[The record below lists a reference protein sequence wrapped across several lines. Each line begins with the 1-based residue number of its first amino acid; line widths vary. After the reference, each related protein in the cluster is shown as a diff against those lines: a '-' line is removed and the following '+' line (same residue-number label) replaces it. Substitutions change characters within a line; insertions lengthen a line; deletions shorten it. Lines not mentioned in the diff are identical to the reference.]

1 MKAREE
7 MPLLRCALGPTGRP
21 FGDGL
26 HSVTAS
32 GTDGRKAVIT
42 RNWDMAGS
50 TLKKPIRGRKMG
62 VGAIEKAL
70 KQLEA
75 LRYEDNTY
83 AILEVPNSEFNFIQ
97 TLFDE
102 DSITLE
108 FQKSDTEEQYSTT
121 IKDTKKIIEVFRKYN
136 EGNTSWKNNF
146 DWKEVEY

>member
-1 MKAREE
+1 MEKKNESHAPIDPTQLHR
-7 MPLLRCALGPTGRP
+7 MLRIGVLNE
-21 FGDGL
+21 D
-26 HSVTAS
+26 
-32 GTDGRKAVIT
+32 VIDP
-42 RNWDMAGS
+42 NSDE
-50 TLKKPIRGRKMG
+50 
-62 VGAIEKAL
+62 IEKAL

>member
-1 MKAREE
+1 MFKK
-7 MPLLRCALGPTGRP
+7 L
-21 FGDGL
+21 
-26 HSVTAS
+26 
-32 GTDGRKAVIT
+32 I
-42 RNWDMAGS
+42 S
-50 TLKKPIRGRKMG
+50 TLFGKKENESHAPIDPTQLHRMLRIG
-62 VGAIEKAL
+62 VLDEDVIDPNSDEIEKAL

-75 LRYEDNTY
+75 LRCEDNTY

-146 DWKEVEY
+146 NWKEVGY

>member
-1 MKAREE
+1 M
-7 MPLLRCALGPTGRP
+7 LRIGVLNE
-21 FGDGL
+21 D
-26 HSVTAS
+26 
-32 GTDGRKAVIT
+32 VIDP
-42 RNWDMAGS
+42 NSDE
-50 TLKKPIRGRKMG
+50 
-62 VGAIEKAL
+62 IEKAL

-75 LRYEDNTY
+75 LRYEDNTH

>member
-1 MKAREE
+1 M
-7 MPLLRCALGPTGRP
+7 LRIGVL
-21 FGDGL
+21 DE
-26 HSVTAS
+26 
-32 GTDGRKAVIT
+32 DVIDP
-42 RNWDMAGS
+42 NSDE
-50 TLKKPIRGRKMG
+50 
-62 VGAIEKAL
+62 IEKAL

-75 LRYEDNTY
+75 LRCEDNTY

-146 DWKEVEY
+146 DWKEVGY

>member
-62 VGAIEKAL
+62 VGASNLNKLNLILFSFLLYVLRFTIPYLEGRYYTLSLNKAISMVVN
-70 KQLEA
+70 
-75 LRYEDNTY
+75 LRNIY
-83 AILEVPNSEFNFIQ
+83 
-97 TLFDE
+97 
-102 DSITLE
+102 DSL
-108 FQKSDTEEQYSTT
+108 T
-121 IKDTKKIIEVFRKYN
+121 ISLLWVFRN
-136 EGNTSWKNNF
+136 LRRF
-146 DWKEVEY
+146 DCAHY